1 MAKSAPIARVAR
13 RAPLAPMHAARMPI
27 NPKVASSR
35 ANASRCHN
43 SGRRA
48 MYSTTV
54 QSGVATASTPATS
67 PTRER
72 TASARRDSSNGSQAL
87 AETSARASPEAKPP
101 NGWAKNSLRSFTKA
115 LLIMCDPK
123 AGQSLP
129 CDQYQTAFARGP
141 RSRAHHD
148 TREPQPV
155 PVGADSSGYSDVSAV
170 SDVGQA
176 VRNPLVAV
184 DASLLAVC
192 QRGRVLA
199 YGALALAREIHRFE
213 LMAWHAPLPRADK
226 RG

>member
-141 RSRAHHD
+141 RSRAHHE
-148 TREPQPV
+148 TRGPWPV
-155 PVGADSSGYSDVSAV
+155 DAGADTAGYADISAV
-170 SDVGQA
+170 SGGVQS
-176 VRNPLVAV
+176 VRNPLVAA
-184 DASLLAVC
+184 DESLFR
-192 QRGRVLA
+192 QSQQG
-199 YGALALAREIHRFE
+199 
-213 LMAWHAPLPRADK
+213 
-226 RG
+226 